1 MDKHFGLETFLRAEK
16 ANIKSC
22 VNDSI
27 IIIVHWY
34 LAKEGVLCLG
44 AGEQIPDG
52 SKRSEKLPEGW
63 NSGAGSVYSL
73 VYKDRDGAEYLVKAV
88 AADSVLIISM
98 MNFKTEMSAD
108 VSLTPS
114 DFVKVSEETE
124 TQLCDIEAVVSKIKN
139 ELFDKVTGKM
149 KDIAG
154 PSKPTDNMKEKEE
167 KKQTGEDPLLSGRR
181 YPRDVD
187 PGMPD
192 FGGVGPS
199 IGGADLDPFG
209 GGGIMGGGM
218 IMDPTRGGRGMGP
231 RWDPVGPGAPVFG
244 GRGRSGGGPLGPGL
258 GRGGR
263 RNYGDEMRPPDFN
276 DDYNNM
282 FM

>member
-1 MDKHFGLETFLRAEK
+1 M
-16 ANIKSC
+16 
-22 VNDSI
+22 
-27 IIIVHWY
+27 
-34 LAKEGVLCLG
+34 
-44 AGEQIPDG
+44 
-52 SKRSEKLPEGW
+52 
-63 NSGAGSVYSL
+63 YSL
-73 VYKDRDGAEYLVKAV
+73 VYKDRDGVEYLVKAV

-139 ELFDKVTGKM
+139 ELFDKVTGKK

-154 PSKPTDNMKEKEE
+154 PSKPTDNMKEEEE